1 MIFNPWIRGHSL
13 ETKANKTY
21 TKYPEQTINFF
32 FYEDYDSEESESAV
46 L

>member
-1 MIFNPWIRGHSL
+1 MIFNPRIWGL

-21 TKYPEQTINFF
+21 TKYPEQTINFYY
-32 FYEDYDSEESESAV
+32 YENHDSEESESAV